1 MGDLPHLFDAET
13 SLAQTKLDC
22 VDGEIVGVLLAAE
35 SDGAFTITN
44 TRNGVQ
50 RLTPTNS
57 CWNECK
63 DKAACARAATCATVR
78 V

>member
-1 MGDLPHLFDAET
+1 MGDLPHIFDGET

-50 RLTPTNS
+50 KTYSNKYLVERMQRQ
-57 CWNECK
+57 
-63 DKAACARAATCATVR
+63 AACARAATCRRYA
-78 V
+78 

>member
-22 VDGEIVGVLLAAE
+22 VNGEIVGVLLAAE

-50 RLTPTNS
+50 KTYSN
-57 CWNECK
+57 K
-63 DKAACARAATCATVR
+63 
-78 V
+78 